1 MSLSGDF
8 HTMDLADVLDWI
20 ANRYKTGTLNME
32 RGATR
37 KGLVIRS
44 GLLRGCRS
52 NDPRE
57 TLGQYL
63 VRDGLISE
71 QHLFETLLLQ
81 EKEKRLLGVMLV
93 EDGRVGPED
102 ITRVLREALV
112 ESVCDLFLWG
122 AGRFEMIDDKPP
134 AEMPF
139 EVSLELAPLI
149 HEGQRRRVQWD
160 RIRSLASPDTRFRAL
175 VGVEKVADPKEGDV
189 FILAAAGKTL
199 GEIAL
204 RRRRPEFETACLLHD
219 FCERRLLAVENP
231 SRPESAPDPITTIA
245 ELLATAARCQAEGRY
260 DAALAAF
267 ESVLALD
274 RLNQEAKKGLLAV
287 SEARHGARATARVAP
302 RVPMEAI
309 PVLLLSP
316 TELTRQP
323 FNPQEGF
330 LLSRINGQWNV
341 QNLLKVCPLPEE
353 DVIGILARLL
363 ERKVIELK

>member
-8 HTMDLADVLDWI
+8 RTMDLADVLEWI
-20 ANRYKTGTLNME
+20 ANRYKTGTLTVE
-32 RGATR
+32 RRTTR
-37 KGLVIRS
+37 KGLVFRD
-44 GLLRGCRS
+44 GVLRASRS

-71 QHLFETLLLQ
+71 EHLFETLLRQ
-81 EKEKRLLGVMLV
+81 EKEQRLLGVMLV
-93 EDGRVGPED
+93 EDGRVAPED
-102 ITRVLREALV
+102 ITRVLREALA
-112 ESVCDLFLWG
+112 ESVCDVFLWG
-122 AGRFEMIDDKPP
+122 EGRFELADDAPP

-139 EVSLELAPLI
+139 EVSLEVATLI

-160 RIRSLASPDTRFRAL
+160 RVRALASPRTRFRAL

-204 RRRRPEFETACLLHD
+204 RRRRPEFETACLLHS
-219 FCERRLLAVENP
+219 FCERKLLAVENP
-231 SRPESAPDPITTIA
+231 GETESVTDTITAIA
-245 ELLATAARCQAEGRY
+245 ELQQTAARSLDDGHY
-260 DAALAAF
+260 DAAFDAF
-267 ESVLALD
+267 EKILGLD
-274 RLNQEAKKGLLAV
+274 RLNQDAKKGLLAV
-287 SEARHGARATARVAP
+287 AEARRSTRVAQ
-302 RVPMEAI
+302 RVQMEAI

-316 TELTRQP
+316 TELTRLP

-353 DVIGILARLL
+353 NVIDILARLFD
-363 ERKVIELK
+363 RNVIEFK